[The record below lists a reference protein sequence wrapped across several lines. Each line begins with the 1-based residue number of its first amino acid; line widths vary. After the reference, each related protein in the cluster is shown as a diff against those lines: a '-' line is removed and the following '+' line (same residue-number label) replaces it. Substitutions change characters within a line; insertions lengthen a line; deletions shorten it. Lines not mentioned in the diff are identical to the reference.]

1 MIKQQQQQQ
10 MLGYQIGTRLEEL
23 EVLVSPEFNLQIPS
37 HRMEA
42 AKLVAKMRSC

>member
-1 MIKQQQQQQ
+1 

-37 HRMEA
+37 HLMEA
-42 AKLVAKMRSC
+42 AELVAMMRS